1 VNALMHP
8 EIVEI
13 SLKFHCAGS
22 SGVGDTVPA
31 IGLRAFFQVEIYFN
45 SKFTISN
52 FCFPCIHTSL
62 HVNVGYTLT

>member
-13 SLKFHCAGS
+13 SEIPLRWVF
-22 SGVGDTVPA
+22 GVGDTVPA